1 MRMVQNTPAP
11 SGEPVR
17 RKRYARRM
25 AFKPAAL
32 EKLKPGEGLYV
43 VDKKQKPK
51 NPGAFPAKFMKI
63 GRVKAKT

>member
-17 RKRYARRM
+17 GKRYLRRGM
-25 AFKPAAL
+25 AFKLAAL

-43 VDKKQKPK
+43 VD
-51 NPGAFPAKFMKI
+51 NPGAFPAKFKKI

>member
-1 MRMVQNTPAP
+1 MVQNTPAP

-17 RKRYARRM
+17 GKRYVRRGI

-43 VDKKQKPK
+43 VDKKQKQQ